1 MYKNK
6 THHHSLMDINNI
18 NLDDLFLG
26 NIYINDDALID
37 DNIRPIVAGHIGN
50 YVDPN
55 THQQFRV
62 FMTRNRQIIY
72 IPEDAHPQLRRERT
86 SRQESARQ
94 RKNTRR
100 AVRREAMGRFM
111 KNQAQIM
118 FSNPHNIF
126 NPQLPPAPMARPA
139 SPVHEQEP
147 DPNSGRSRRKQRRQQ
162 QQQPQPQQPSNVISQ
177 RPHNRVVGGAKTKTQ
192 RRRRH

>member
-26 NIYINDDALID
+26 NIYINDDALMD
-37 DNIRPIVAGHIGN
+37 ENRRPIVAGHIGN

-62 FMTRNRQIIY
+62 FMTRNRQIIH
-72 IPEDAHPQLRRERT
+72 IPESARPQLRRERT

-100 AVRREAMGRFM
+100 AVRRALRLNPDNAFV
-111 KNQAQIM
+111 NQQVHP
-118 FSNPHNIF
+118 SNVFLNQ
-126 NPQLPPAPMARPA
+126 NPIQRMPIPA
-139 SPVHEQEP
+139 SPVRQQAP
-147 DPNSGRSRRKQRRQQ
+147 NPNSRRSRRKASRQDRAERAARIA
-162 QQQPQPQQPSNVISQ
+162 SGWI
-177 RPHNRVVGGAKTKTQ
+177 VGGAKT

>member
-26 NIYINDDALID
+26 NIYIHDDALMD
-37 DNIRPIVAGHIGN
+37 ENRRPIVAGHIGN

-62 FMTRNRQIIY
+62 FMTRNRQIIP
-72 IPEDAHPQLRRERT
+72 IPENARPQLRRERT

-100 AVRREAMGRFM
+100 AVRRALRLNPDNAFV
-111 KNQAQIM
+111 NQQVYP
-118 FSNPHNIF
+118 SNVFLSQDPIQRM
-126 NPQLPPAPMARPA
+126 PRPA
-139 SPVHEQEP
+139 APVHQQAP
-147 DPNSGRSRRKQRRQQ
+147 DPNSKRSLRKASSQQ
-162 QQQPQPQQPSNVISQ
+162 HAVRAANVANGQIY
-177 RPHNRVVGGAKTKTQ
+177 GGGKTK